1 MEGERIFWETEDDV
15 LNLLFLIAIRHLK
28 LNHKISKRRGVFS
41 NCITYKVDR
50 EIYKDWLRIKEI

>member
-1 MEGERIFWETEDDV
+1 MEGERIFWETEDEV
-15 LNLLFLIAIRHLK
+15 LNLLFLIAIKHLK

-50 EIYKDWLRIKEI
+50 ERRSY